1 MISWQILLMDFF
13 SNVVKDLGI
22 FETPTDHIDTFDI
35 QESIQTAIDKY
46 KNHPVLF

>member
-1 MISWQILLMDFF
+1 MNTWQILLMNFF

-22 FETPTDHIDTFDI
+22 FETPTNQINTFDI

-46 KNHPVLF
+46 KNQPVLF